1 MEEIR
6 SEELKN
12 NTSPPPQPL
21 PPRPKSSILPPPV
34 PSRAQNQQNSHT
46 ETNRS
51 CKQKSEL
58 APKLHRVFTTGAEE
72 QIYDAIK
79 VSPQL
84 PLHEIMNK
92 FTSDI
97 PFRLSVSES
106 IYGIGGGNS
115 LLDGELLDVHCLKET
130 TVVHAVYTHSRK
142 KLIIPINSSI
152 QCSVMYNPVDNDE
165 VAEIGFS
172 FPTTSHLF
180 KSHPLPQVVAV
191 DKGFAGKKK
200 VSSFVEGEV
209 LVLRG
214 FDGRK
219 KLRCIS
225 IPSNELKV
233 LRESMKIS
241 FTTNVLKI
249 KLYLSEVVE
258 YLNFPVK
265 AKIFYTE
272 KNIQQKFRHP
282 YTLTMVSSEQSLVA
296 SYHSRPGSI
305 VEILANVPI
314 NFEVIELEEDD
325 RQLLFEKSKTI
336 LETFHPSHVK
346 EVITDISPTKNKVQ
360 NIAFQCVQDG
370 EAWKNGVTLT
380 LKAMVYPTQSIS
392 SQHLDSSEEYT
403 YLSSYLPVTDNREPL
418 QTNNSYQ
425 EIDHSLSDSTA
436 LYDDIDF
443 SIHVTKPG
451 SIQEELLQLK
461 HSNSI
466 LMQCVKDLRQKV
478 DGG

>member
-6 SEELKN
+6 SEKLKN
-12 NTSPPPQPL
+12 STSPPPL
-21 PPRPKSSILPPPV
+21 TPRPKSSILPPPV
-34 PSRAQNQQNSHT
+34 LSRAQNQQNLHK
-46 ETNRS
+46 ETNSS
-51 CKQKSEL
+51 CKQNSEL
-58 APKLHRVFTTGAEE
+58 TPKLPQVFTTGAEG
-72 QIYDAIK
+72 QIYDTIK

-92 FTSDI
+92 FKGDI
-97 PFRLSVSES
+97 PFRLSVCDSM
-106 IYGIGGGNS
+106 YGISEENS

-130 TVVHAVYTHSRK
+130 TVVHAVCTHSGRK
-142 KLIIPINSSI
+142 LMIPINSSI
-152 QCSVMYNPVDNDE
+152 QCSVIYDPVDNNE

-191 DKGFAGKKK
+191 DKGFAGKEKT
-200 VSSFVEGEV
+200 SSFVEGEV
-209 LVLRG
+209 LILKR

-219 KLRCIS
+219 KLECIS
-225 IPSNELKV
+225 IPSNELKA

-241 FTTNVLKI
+241 FTTNDLKI

-265 AKIFYTE
+265 AKIFHTE

-282 YTLTMVSSEQSLVA
+282 HMLTMVSSEQSLIA
-296 SYHSRPGSI
+296 SYHSHPGSI

-314 NFEVIELEEDD
+314 DFELIELEEDD

-346 EVITDISPTKNKVQ
+346 EVFTDVPATNNKAQ

-392 SQHLDSSEEYT
+392 SQHLDSSEECT

-418 QTNNSYQ
+418 QTNNSYR

-466 LMQCVKDLRQKV
+466 LMQCAKDLRQKV